1 MFSRSA
7 RLFNDLSEMKTN
19 ILHHERDPLTQH
31 KIRQPSQAW
40 WMFKILFLFPYLM
53 EILGNY
59 SNLLLYYFST
69 WLFDIEKM
77 YTNDDIL
84 VV

>member
-19 ILHHERDPLTQH
+19 IVHHERDPLTQH

-40 WMFKILFLFPYLM
+40 WMFKMLFLLPL
-53 EILGNY
+53 LDGNIGK
-59 SNLLLYYFST
+59 LFQFVTVLFST